1 MKLLSVAVPCY
12 NSSAYMRH
20 CIDTLL
26 TGGEEVEILIVND
39 GSAKDNT
46 AEIADEYEARYPGR
60 CKAVHKE
67 NGGHGDACMFGLR
80 AATGLYFKVVD
91 SDDWVDENALQQV
104 LATLRENKDKGV
116 DLYIANYVYEKE
128 GAAHKHVVRYGN
140 ALPEKRILT
149 WDEVGTFRV
158 GQYMLMHS
166 LIYRRQLL
174 LDSGLD
180 LPKKTFYVDNL
191 YAYQPLPLVKTIC
204 YLNVD
209 LYRYFIGRSDQS
221 VNETVMI
228 SRIDQNIRVNKLM
241 MEVYAKANIDHKK
254 KRNYML
260 KFLEIVVTVSS
271 ILLVKGGSE
280 EQLAK
285 KQQLWDD
292 MKRDYPDVYR
302 QLRYRPLGIA
312 LHLPGKVGRKIM
324 LFGYS
329 VSQKIF
335 GFN

>member
-12 NSSAYMRH
+12 NSAAYMRH

-26 TGGEEVEILIVND
+26 TGGDEIEILIVND
-39 GSAKDNT
+39 GSFKDDT
-46 AEIADEYEARYPGR
+46 AAIADEYEAKYPGT

-91 SDDWVDENALQQV
+91 SDDWVDEEALQRV
-104 LATLRENKDKGV
+104 LAAIRANQGKV
-116 DLYIANYVYEKE
+116 DLFVANYVYEKE
-128 GAAHKHVVRYGN
+128 GATHKHVVRYGN
-140 ALPEKRILT
+140 ALRPERILT
-149 WDEVGTFRV
+149 WDEVGNFQV

-174 LDSGLD
+174 LDSGLE

-191 YAYQPLPLVKTIC
+191 YAYHPLTLVKTIY
-204 YLNVD
+204 YLDVD

-221 VNETVMI
+221 VNESVMI
-228 SRIDQNIRVNKLM
+228 SRIEQNIRVNKLM
-241 MEVYAKANIDHKK
+241 LDVYAKANIENRK

-260 KFLEIVVTVSS
+260 KFLEIVICVSS
-271 ILLVKGGSE
+271 ILLVKGGSD
-280 EQLAK
+280 EQLARK
-285 KQQLWDD
+285 EQLWQEI
-292 MKRDYPDVYR
+292 KAEYPAVYKE
-302 QLRYRPLGIA
+302 LRHRPLGIA
-312 LHLPGKVGRKIM
+312 LHLPGKFGRQIM
-324 LFGYS
+324 LWGYAI
-329 VSQKIF
+329 SQRIF

>member
-12 NSSAYMRH
+12 NSAAYMRH

-26 TGGEEVEILIVND
+26 TGGEEIEILIVND
-39 GSAKDNT
+39 GSFKDDT
-46 AEIADEYEARYPGR
+46 AAIADEYEAKYPGT

-67 NGGHGDACMFGLR
+67 NGGHGDAVMFGLR

-91 SDDWVDENALQQV
+91 SDDWVDEAALQRV
-104 LATLRENKDKGV
+104 LAAIRNNQGKV
-116 DLYIANYVYEKE
+116 DLFVANYVYEKE

-140 ALPEKRILT
+140 ALPPERILT
-149 WDEVGTFRV
+149 WDEVGRFRV

-174 LDSGLD
+174 LDSGLE

-191 YAYQPLPLVKTIC
+191 YAYHPLTLVKTIY
-204 YLNVD
+204 YLDVD
-209 LYRYFIGRSDQS
+209 LYRYFIGRADQS

-228 SRIDQNIRVNKLM
+228 GRIDQNIRVNKLM
-241 MEVYAKANIDHKK
+241 LDVFANATIDHKK
-254 KRNYML
+254 KRAYML
-260 KFLEIVVTVSS
+260 SFLEIVITVSS

-285 KQQLWDD
+285 KKQLWADIE
-292 MKRDYPDVYR
+292 KDYPAVYR
-302 QLRYRPLGIA
+302 QLRRRPLGIA
-312 LHLPGKVGRKIM
+312 LHLPGKVGRRIM
-324 LFGYS
+324 VWGYS
-329 VSQKIF
+329 ISQKIF

>member
-12 NSSAYMRH
+12 NSAAYMRH

-26 TGGEEVEILIVND
+26 TGGDEIEILIVND
-39 GSAKDNT
+39 GSFKDNT
-46 AEIADEYEARYPGR
+46 AEIADEYEAKYPGV

-91 SDDWVDENALQQV
+91 SDDWVDEEALQRM
-104 LATLRENKDKGV
+104 LTAIRENQGKV
-116 DLYIANYVYEKE
+116 DLFVANYVYEKE

-140 ALPEKRILT
+140 ALPEGRILT
-149 WDEVGTFRV
+149 WDQVGNFRV

-166 LIYRRQLL
+166 LVYRRQLL
-174 LDSGLD
+174 IDSGLE

-191 YAYQPLPLVKTIC
+191 YAYHPLTMVNTIY

-228 SRIDQNIRVNKLM
+228 SRIEQNIRVNKLM
-241 MEVYAKANIDHKK
+241 LDVYSKATIENKK
-254 KRNYML
+254 KRAYML
-260 KFLEIVVTVSS
+260 SFLEIVITVSS
-271 ILLVKGGSE
+271 ILLVKGGSP
-280 EQLAK
+280 EQLARK
-285 KQQLWDD
+285 EELW
-292 MKRDYPDVYR
+292 REIAQEYPAVYK
-302 QLRYRPLGIA
+302 QLRHRPLGVA

-324 LFGYS
+324 LWGYAI
-329 VSQKIF
+329 SQKIF

>member
-12 NSSAYMRH
+12 NSAAYMRH

-26 TGGEEVEILIVND
+26 TGGDEIEILIVND
-39 GSAKDNT
+39 GSTKDNT
-46 AEIADEYEARYPGR
+46 AEIADEYEAKYPGT

-91 SDDWVDENALQQV
+91 SDDWVDEAALQKM
-104 LATLRENKDKGV
+104 LTAIRENQGKV
-116 DLYIANYVYEKE
+116 DLFVANYVYEKE

-140 ALPEKRILT
+140 ALTPERILT
-149 WDEVGTFRV
+149 WDEVGHFRV

-166 LIYRRQLL
+166 LVYRRQLL
-174 LDSGLD
+174 LDSGLE
-180 LPKKTFYVDNL
+180 LPRKTFYVDNL
-191 YAYQPLPLVKTIC
+191 YAYHPLTLVKTIY
-204 YLNVD
+204 YLDVD

-241 MEVYAKANIDHKK
+241 LDVFSKATIENKK
-254 KRNYML
+254 KRAYML
-260 KFLEIVVTVSS
+260 SFLEIVITVSS
-271 ILLVKGGSE
+271 ILLVKGGSD

-285 KQQLWDD
+285 KAQLWADI
-292 MKRDYPDVYR
+292 KRDYPAVYK

-324 LFGYS
+324 IWGYS
-329 VSQKIF
+329 ISQKIF